1 MWANQCPK
9 LTTTNLK
16 KALNFDQPRPTS
28 SGIFKEKTMQALT
41 TLSPQTMAELGIPD
55 DAEVHS
61 VRDADK
67 LGSDLIGPEHDDVDA
82 VDFVEVPHD

>member
-1 MWANQCPK
+1 M
-9 LTTTNLK
+9 
-16 KALNFDQPRPTS
+16 NFDQPRPTS
-28 SGIFKEKTMQALT
+28 SGIFKEKTMRALT

-67 LGSDLIGPEHDDVDA
+67 LGIDLIGPEHDDVDA
-82 VDFVEVPHD
+82 LDFVEVPHD